1 MKVKSYNVVPSLP
14 ESIQALR
21 EIAMNLWSSWNWQ
34 VAQLFIRLD
43 AETWET
49 CRQNLVMSLG
59 QFPQDVLEDAA
70 EDESFTA
77 NLSRVQS
84 DLRNY
89 LQARTWFQEEHTDVA
104 DMKVA
109 YFSMEFGIDVGL
121 AIYSGGLG
129 ILSGDH
135 MKSSSDLGVPL
146 VGIGLL
152 YQRGYFEQYLNSDGW
167 QMERYNF
174 NDWYNMPVTLE
185 RTKDGQPV
193 TITVDLAGESL
204 SAHIWKVVVGRI
216 PLYLLDT
223 YIPEN
228 PPHLREV
235 TAQLY
240 GGDRENRIRQ
250 EILLGIGGVK
260 ALEALD
266 IKPTVYHMN
275 EGHSAFLA
283 LERVRSLM
291 QKDGLS
297 FAEAR
302 EIVWASTVFTTH
314 TPVPAGNEEFTLERV
329 ERYFAAC
336 AKQLGIS
343 WEQFL
348 ALGKQPGND
357 SKFSLTV
364 LALNMAAH
372 CNGVSRLHGEVSRR
386 MWKSLWDTLP
396 EYEVPIG
403 HITNGIHA
411 RSWISHDLDE
421 MMKRY
426 IGPQFVDEPHN
437 HKLWERVDRIPDL
450 ELWRIHQIRKERLI
464 FFARKRLKLQMQ
476 RRGAGV
482 AEIKAA
488 EEVLNSEALTIG
500 FARRFATYKRANLI
514 LTDQDRLRR
523 ILTDQER
530 PVQFIFAGKAHPL
543 DNEGKEYIRRLVH
556 FVTDP
561 AIHMRLVFIE
571 DYDINVARYMVQGV
585 DVWLSTPRRP
595 HEASGTSGMKAAAN
609 GAINVSTLDGW
620 WAEAYDPSVGWAI
633 GSGETNGNPSEL
645 DRIESEAL
653 FNIMENEIIPTYF
666 DLDRAE
672 IPRRW
677 IAMMK
682 RSMNNLGQYF
692 NTNRMVME
700 YFDRYYTR
708 AHSACAS
715 LSANKAEKARS
726 LANWRGLVSQRWQQ
740 VNIQSEDATAENEI
754 KAGEE
759 LPVRVKVRLKDL
771 RPEDVAVEVMYGALN
786 PDGEIM
792 DGQIMRLSY
801 KNDSNNMAIFEGS
814 IPCRTGG
821 RQGYAVRVRPDHPD
835 LVHPFTP
842 LLITWE

>member
-1 MKVKSYNVVPSLP
+1 MKVKSFNVVPNLP
-14 ESIQALR
+14 ESVQALR

-43 AETWET
+43 AETWEK

-59 QFPQDVLEDAA
+59 QLPQDVLEDASQ
-70 EDESFTA
+70 DESFIA
-77 NLSRVQS
+77 NLNRVQS

-89 LQARTWFQEEHTDVA
+89 LQAKTWFQEEHTDA
-104 DMKVA
+104 GDMKVA

-129 ILSGDH
+129 VLSGDH
-135 MKSSSDLGVPL
+135 LKSSSDLGVPL
-146 VGIGLL
+146 VGVGLL

-167 QMERYNF
+167 QMERYTF

-185 RTKDGQPV
+185 RTKDDQPV
-193 TITVDLAGESL
+193 TITVDLSGESL

-283 LERVRSLM
+283 LERVRHLM
-291 QKDGLS
+291 QTKGLS

-302 EIVWASTVFTTH
+302 EIVWASTIFTTH
-314 TPVPAGNEEFTLERV
+314 TPVPAGNEEFSLERV
-329 ERYFAAC
+329 ERYFSQF
-336 AKQLGIS
+336 AKQLDLS

-348 ALGKQPGND
+348 ALGRQSGNEG
-357 SKFSLTV
+357 KFSLTL

-372 CNGVSRLHGEVSRR
+372 CNGVSHLHGEVSRR
-386 MWKSLWDTLP
+386 MWKSLWHTLP
-396 EYEVPIG
+396 ENEIPIG
-403 HITNGIHA
+403 YITNGIHT
-411 RSWISHDLDE
+411 RTWISHDLDE
-421 MMKRY
+421 MIKRY
-426 IGPQFVDEPHN
+426 IGPQFIDEPHN
-437 HKLWERVDRIPDL
+437 QKLWERVDRIPDL

-464 FFARKRLKLQMQ
+464 FFARKRLKRQMH

-514 LTDQDRLRR
+514 LADQERLRR
-523 ILTDQER
+523 ILTDTER

-543 DNEGKEYIRRLVH
+543 DNEGKEYIRRLIH
-556 FVTDP
+556 FVSDP
-561 AIHMRLVFIE
+561 AIRMRMVFIE
-571 DYDINVARYMVQGV
+571 DYDINVARYMAQGV

-595 HEASGTSGMKAAAN
+595 LEASGTSGMKAAAN

-682 RSMNNLGQYF
+682 RSMATLGQYY
-692 NTNRMVME
+692 NTHRMVME

-708 AHSACAS
+708 AHHACAS
-715 LSANKAEKARS
+715 LSADKAGKARQ
-726 LANWRGLVSQRWQQ
+726 LANWRDSVSQRWKQ
-740 VNIQSEDATAENEI
+740 VNIKSEDVTPDHEI

-759 LPVRVKVRLKDL
+759 LPVRVKVRLKEL
-771 RPEDVAVEVMYGALN
+771 RPEDVAVEVMYGALD
-786 PDGEIM
+786 PDGEIT
-792 DGQIMRLSY
+792 DGQVMRLSY
-801 KNDSNNMAIFEGS
+801 QSESNNMAIFEGS

-821 RQGYAVRVRPDHPD
+821 RQGYAARVRPDHPD